1 MGVRTKFG
9 SGVVMGS
16 QDVMNMSE
24 WKLYPRLFNSTWK
37 NKLARKV
44 GIEFFTF
51 SDQMDWLEEAWEN
64 W

>member
-1 MGVRTKFG
+1 
-9 SGVVMGS
+9 MGS

-37 NKLARKV
+37 NKLARRV
-44 GIEFFTF
+44 GVQFFKF